1 MNTSLVSI
9 IVPVYNTAEY
19 VEECIQSVL
28 SQSYK
33 NIELILVNDGSTD
46 GSGEI
51 CKKYEHLANVLYIE
65 QSNSG
70 VVVARK
76 RGIEEAHGEWIMFVD
91 SDDLLLEDGVLE
103 LIQLSAGVDVVIGIP
118 GKNISLFK
126 IPSCFEWN
134 EYIYGLY
141 NTSIHGGPVAKLFKR
156 ELFSNCSLA
165 FEYKILRGED
175 VLMNLAIANVNRKKV
190 PVCKKDIY
198 YYRIRESSTT
208 HIFKYTFDYCENT
221 CSIAESLVR
230 ESIPADKVLMG
241 SICRGMFFYRKVL
254 AENNFQGDRHH
265 PFVKGI
271 IRRMNEAKV
280 LRLSDRMI
288 LGVSSRSAIRLC
300 IFLSKII
307 RRIENPS
314 LFIEDVNR
322 LRKIF

>member
-1 MNTSLVSI
+1 MDKPLVSI

-19 VEECIQSVL
+19 VEECIQSIL

-46 GSGEI
+46 GSDI
-51 CKKYEHLANVLYIE
+51 VCKKYEHLPNVLYIE

-76 RGIEEAHGEWIMFVD
+76 RGVEEAHGDWIMFVD

-103 LIQLSAGVDVVIGIP
+103 LMQLSTGVDIVIGIS
-118 GKNISLFK
+118 GVNNSLFK
-126 IPSCFEWN
+126 KTDCFEWD

-141 NTSIHGGPVAKLFKR
+141 DTSIHGGPWAKLFKR
-156 ELFSNCSLA
+156 ELISNCSLA
-165 FEYKILRGED
+165 FEYKIRRGQD

-190 PVCKKDIY
+190 PVCKKSVY
-198 YYRIRESSTT
+198 YYRMRESSTT

-241 SICRGMFFYRKVL
+241 RISRGMYFYRKVL

-271 IRRMNEAKV
+271 INRMNKAKV

-288 LGVSSRSAIRLC
+288 LGVSSRSAIKLC
-300 IFLSKII
+300 MFLSKFV

-314 LFIEDVNR
+314 LVIEDIIR
-322 LRKIF
+322 LSKKF